1 MLSDV
6 PLGCFLSGGIDSSL
20 VTALMRRTSESVRS
34 YSIGFDVGRFNEA
47 SHARE
52 VAAHLGTRHT
62 EFVVTEADALAVVP
76 DLPRIYDEPF
86 ADSSQIPT
94 TLLARLAR
102 RDVTV
107 ALTGDGGDEIFGGYN
122 RHVLLPT
129 VWRAL
134 HPLPAPGR
142 RGLGRT
148 FSILQRGVRGDGNA
162 AHRATRTFGLPLSTF
177 DKLGRLGGAIASA
190 RDYSDFYR
198 AVVSTV
204 PDPSA
209 LMLWPGGAS
218 TRQSVKGVGLAEWT
232 MAMDT
237 LDYLP
242 GDILVKV
249 DRATMSASLETR
261 APFLDRRVVELAWRL
276 PIRSKV
282 AGRTGKRIL
291 RDILVRHVPR
301 ALINRPKQGFAVP
314 LDQWLRGVLRDWA
327 ENQLDPARLAAGRV
341 LDPAGVR
348 ALWQDHLDSRAN
360 AGAQL
365 WNVLML
371 QSWLE
376 QQAGNGGIQAQVA
389 RRA

>member
-1 MLSDV
+1 
-6 PLGCFLSGGIDSSL
+6 
-20 VTALMRRTSESVRS
+20 
-34 YSIGFDVGRFNEA
+34 
-47 SHARE
+47 
-52 VAAHLGTRHT
+52 
-62 EFVVTEADALAVVP
+62 
-76 DLPRIYDEPF
+76 
-86 ADSSQIPT
+86 
-94 TLLARLAR
+94 
-102 RDVTV
+102 
-107 ALTGDGGDEIFGGYN
+107 
-122 RHVLLPT
+122 
-129 VWRAL
+129 
-134 HPLPAPGR
+134 
-142 RGLGRT
+142 
-148 FSILQRGVRGDGNA
+148 
-162 AHRATRTFGLPLSTF
+162 
-177 DKLGRLGGAIASA
+177 
-190 RDYSDFYR
+190 
-198 AVVSTV
+198 
-204 PDPSA
+204 
-209 LMLWPGGAS
+209 
-218 TRQSVKGVGLAEWT
+218 
-232 MAMDT
+232 
-237 LDYLP
+237 
-242 GDILVKV
+242 
-249 DRATMSASLETR
+249 
-261 APFLDRRVVELAWRL
+261 VVELAWRL